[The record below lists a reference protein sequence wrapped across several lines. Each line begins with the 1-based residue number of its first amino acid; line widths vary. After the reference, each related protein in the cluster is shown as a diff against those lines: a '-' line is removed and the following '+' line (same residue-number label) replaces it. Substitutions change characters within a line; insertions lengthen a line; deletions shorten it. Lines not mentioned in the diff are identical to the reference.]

1 MISRLRPQGVEGNMA
16 LVQTSDQS
24 VNSSA
29 LDALLEP
36 VRCEAF
42 LHEFWGKSFAHIPG
56 YEGKFRSLLSW
67 SELGKII
74 EQQRTKPPRL
84 MLYKNGSQLDP
95 KSYLDEV
102 DSNWPEPKL
111 RGWDFLNELR
121 KGSSLVINAINDFHR
136 PIQELAQSLEV
147 ILRTYVRV
155 NLYAGWKSDSCFNLH
170 WDDQDTFILQVAGRK
185 RWTVY
190 CPTRSCPLRND
201 KTKTL
206 EPKGKPFWED
216 TLTEGGLLY
225 MPRGWW
231 HVASPL
237 DEPTLHLTVTVKK
250 PSGIDFLHWFVD
262 ELIVFAT
269 CRKDIPCIASDD
281 QKRQYLHQ
289 LFEVISAN
297 WDQELISRFLDRR
310 DGFRRPDPRI
320 NLSLV
325 RGLNVSDLHPK
336 ILIQLAIPRKLPLAA
351 SQNEV
356 TFEANRRSWRYS
368 ASFRQSLL
376 LLNDHQKHTLQELY
390 STTGD
395 FSGLNQMIVELWEV
409 GVVEVF
415 TDGTD
420 SVS

>member
-1 MISRLRPQGVEGNMA
+1 MA
-16 LVQTSDQS
+16 LVQTTNQS
-24 VNSSA
+24 LNSSA
-29 LDALLEP
+29 LDSLLEP
-36 VRCEAF
+36 VRFEDF
-42 LHEFWGKSFAHIPG
+42 LREFWEKSFAHIPG

-74 EQQRTKPPRL
+74 EQHRTKPPRL

-95 KSYLDEV
+95 KLYLDDV
-102 DSNWPEPKL
+102 DSNWPEPRL

-121 KGSSLVINAINDFHR
+121 NGASLVINTVNDFHP

-147 ILRTYVRV
+147 TLRTHVKV

-190 CPTRSCPLRND
+190 SPTRSYPLRNE

-206 EPKGKPFWED
+206 EPKGNPFWED

-231 HVASPL
+231 HVAFPL
-237 DEPTLHLTVTVKK
+237 DEPTLHLTITIKK

-262 ELIVFAT
+262 ELMVFAT
-269 CRKDIPCIASDD
+269 CRKDIPSIASDD
-281 QKRQYLHQ
+281 QRRQYLQ
-289 LFEVISAN
+289 QVFEVISAN
-297 WDQELISRFLDRR
+297 WDQDLISRFLDRR
-310 DGFRRPDPRI
+310 DGFRRPNPRI

-325 RGLNVSDLHPK
+325 RGLDVSDLHPGM
-336 ILIQLAIPRKLPLAA
+336 LVCLAIPRRLPLAA

-356 TFEANRRSWRYS
+356 TFEANRHSWRYS
-368 ASFRQSLL
+368 ASLRQSLVL
-376 LLNDHQKHTLQELY
+376 VNDHQKHTLRELY
-390 STTGD
+390 STTPEL
-395 FSGLNQMIVELWEV
+395 SGLNQMIVDLWKA

-415 TDGTD
+415 TDRMD
-420 SVS
+420 SIF